1 MYKLVTTYITTKM
14 IARYHIPSVI
24 GTPAFWDARPM
35 VSGLVIA
42 VVKPTPDVI
51 KIKLMAVNL
60 DQFIAAQ
67 SIAKSG

>member
-1 MYKLVTTYITTKM
+1 
-14 IARYHIPSVI
+14 
-24 GTPAFWDARPM
+24 M

-42 VVKPTPDVI
+42 VVKPTPEVI